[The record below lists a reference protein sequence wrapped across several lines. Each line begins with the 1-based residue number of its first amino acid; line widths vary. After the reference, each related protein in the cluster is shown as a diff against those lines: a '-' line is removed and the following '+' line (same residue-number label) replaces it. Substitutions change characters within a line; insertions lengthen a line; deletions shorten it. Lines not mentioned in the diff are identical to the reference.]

1 MKKLALTG
9 AIGTGKSFISRMFI
23 EDGIPVFYAD
33 DEAKKLYARAD
44 VLADVRK
51 LFGDEVFD
59 GDRLNFGRLGAII
72 FANAEKKAQL
82 EALIHPLVMEAF
94 NQWAAQQNADIVM
107 MESAIIFE
115 AHLESY
121 FDKIIVVH
129 ASLPVRI
136 KRIQRRNPE
145 LSEAEIMR
153 RINAQLDQE
162 IKCRMADE
170 VIDHE
175 EDI

>member
-1 MKKLALTG
+1 MR
-9 AIGTGKSFISRMFI
+9 SFAS
-23 EDGIPVFYAD
+23 DNNSGV
-33 DEAKKLYARAD
+33 
-44 VLADVRK
+44 
-51 LFGDEVFD
+51 
-59 GDRLNFGRLGAII
+59 
-72 FANAEKKAQL
+72 
-82 EALIHPLVMEAF
+82 HPLVMEAF

-136 KRIQRRNPE
+136 KRIKRRNPE